1 MPASTHARFVAPI
14 APPGA
19 RLLRRT
25 PLRFLVANR
34 RRGRRGVGFEL
45 PLISFIDCLLCIV
58 LFLLGSF
65 SANAE
70 CPERQRVPSAENA
83 GPNVD
88 APVVA
93 VTRGSILVDGS
104 PVATLEEVANRGRL
118 TRVDGLFDALKN
130 KRELWKQL
138 NPGSDFPGTVIL
150 QVDRTVPS
158 LVVKSAFQTA
168 AYAGYPNVG
177 FLVKQ
182 R

>member
-1 MPASTHARFVAPI
+1 MTRTTAARFVSPVT
-14 APPGA
+14 PPGA
-19 RLLRRT
+19 RLLQRV
-25 PLRFLVANR
+25 PLRLLSAAR
-34 RRGRRGVGFEL
+34 RRGRRQLGFEL
-45 PLISFIDCLLCIV
+45 PLVSFIDCLLCVV

-65 SANAE
+65 SANAD
-70 CPERQRVPSAENA
+70 CPERQRVPSAENG

-93 VTRGSILVDGS
+93 VTRERLLLDGIPVGSV
-104 PVATLEEVANRGRL
+104 EEIASHGRL

-138 NPGSDFPGTVIL
+138 NPGADFPGTVIL
-150 QVDRTVPS
+150 QVDRTVSS

-168 AYAGYPNVG
+168 AYAGYPNIA